1 MTIALP
7 GVRQL
12 RLPTLDARVVGG
24 VVLVAVSIIG
34 GLGLSADP
42 EPTTPVYVAST
53 ELDAGHVLTRKDLK
67 VAELRAPQATLNG
80 LAQPSRGGPPVGRAL
95 QTALRANATVGLDGL
110 GPTAPPGR
118 QITIPVTADHAL
130 GGAVRTGDRV
140 DVLATFDKGTDAAR
154 TLTVARA
161 ATVHGLVQSDG
172 LFGQHAGA
180 ITALTLD
187 VRPDAA
193 IGVAFAARNA
203 ELDVVRSIGI
213 GARRGRSR
221 YDAGDVR

>member
-7 GVRQL
+7 ALRQL
-12 RLPTLDARVVGG
+12 RLPTVDTRVVGG

-42 EPTTPVYVAST
+42 KPTTPVYVAVAD
-53 ELDAGHVLTRKDLK
+53 LDAGHVLTSKDLK
-67 VAELRAPQATLNG
+67 VAELRAPVSTLDG
-80 LAQPSRGGPPVGRAL
+80 LARPSRGGAPVGRSL
-95 QTALRANATVGLDGL
+95 QTPLRANAMVGLDGL
-110 GPTAPPGR
+110 GPTAPAGR
-118 QITIPVTADHAL
+118 EITIPVTPDHAL

-161 ATVHGLVQSDG
+161 ATVHGVVASDG

-180 ITALTLD
+180 ISALTLN
-187 VRPDAA
+187 VEPDAA
-193 IGVAFAARNA
+193 IVVAFAARNA
-203 ELDVVRSIGI
+203 ELDIVRSIGT
-213 GARRGRSR
+213 GERRVRSR

>member
-7 GVRQL
+7 AMRQI
-12 RLPTLDARVVGG
+12 RLPTIDARVVGG
-24 VVLVAVSIIG
+24 VVLVAVSVVG

-42 EPTTPVYVAST
+42 EPTTPVYVTST
-53 ELDAGHVLTRKDLK
+53 DLDAGHVLTRKDLK
-67 VAELRAPQATLNG
+67 VAELRAPVSTLNG
-80 LAQPSRGGPPVGRAL
+80 LAQPSRGGPPVGRSL
-95 QTALRANATVGLDGL
+95 QTPLRANATLGLDGL
-110 GPTAPPGR
+110 GPTAPAGR
-118 QITIPVTADHAL
+118 EITIPVTPDHAL
-130 GGAVRTGDRV
+130 GGAVRAGDRV

-161 ATVHGLVQSDG
+161 AMVHGLVQSDG

-187 VRPDAA
+187 VQPDAA
-193 IGVAFAARNA
+193 IVVAFAARNA
-203 ELDVVRSIGI
+203 ELDIVRSIGA
-213 GARRGRSR
+213 GRGRSRSR

>member
-7 GVRQL
+7 AVRRL
-12 RLPTLDARVVGG
+12 RLPNIDTRVVGG
-24 VVLVAVSIIG
+24 VVLVAVSVIG

-42 EPTTPVYVAST
+42 EPATQVYVTAT
-53 ELDAGHVLTRKDLK
+53 DLDAGHVLTRKDLK
-67 VAELRAPQATLNG
+67 VAELRAPASTLNG
-80 LAQPSRGGPPVGRAL
+80 LARPSRGGPPVGRAL
-95 QTALRANATVGLDGL
+95 QTPLRSNATVGLDGL
-110 GPTAPPGR
+110 GPAAPAGR
-118 QITIPVTADHAL
+118 EITIPVTPDHAL

-161 ATVHGLVQSDG
+161 ATVHGVVQSDG

-187 VRPDAA
+187 VAPDAA
-193 IGVAFAARNA
+193 IVVVFAARNA
-203 ELDVVRSIGI
+203 ELDIVRSIGS
-213 GARRGRSR
+213 GERRGRSR

>member
-7 GVRQL
+7 AMRQL
-12 RLPTLDARVVGG
+12 RLPTIDARVVGG
-24 VVLVAVSIIG
+24 VVLVAVSVIG

-42 EPTTPVYVAST
+42 EPTTPVYVAAT
-53 ELDAGHVLTRKDLK
+53 DLDAGHVLTSKDLK
-67 VAELRAPQATLNG
+67 VAELRAPVSTLNG
-80 LAQPSRGGPPVGRAL
+80 LARPSRGGRPVGRSL
-95 QTALRANATVGLDGL
+95 QTRLRANATVGLDGL
-110 GPTAPPGR
+110 GPTAPAGR
-118 QITIPVTADHAL
+118 EITIPVTPDHAL

-154 TLTVARA
+154 TLAVARA
-161 ATVHGLVQSDG
+161 ATVHGVVQSDG

-187 VRPDAA
+187 VEPDAA
-193 IGVAFAARNA
+193 IVVAFATRNA
-203 ELDVVRSIGI
+203 ELDIVRSIGA
-213 GARRGRSR
+213 GERRVRSR

>member
-1 MTIALP
+1 MTIARP
-7 GVRQL
+7 AFHRL
-12 RLPTLDARVVGG
+12 RLPVIDTRVVGG
-24 VVLVAVSIIG
+24 VVLVAVSVIG

-53 ELDAGHVLTRKDLK
+53 DLDAGHVLTRNDLT
-67 VAELRAPQATLNG
+67 VAELRAPVSTLNG
-80 LAQPSRGGPPVGRAL
+80 LARPSRGGPPVGRAL
-95 QTALRANATVGLDGL
+95 QTPLRANATVGLDGL
-110 GPTAPPGR
+110 GPTAPTGR
-118 QITIPVTADHAL
+118 EITIPVTPDHAL

-154 TLTVARA
+154 TLTVAQE
-161 ATVHGLVQSDG
+161 ATVDGVVQSDG

-187 VRPDAA
+187 VKPNAA
-193 IGVAFAARNA
+193 IVVAFAARNA
-203 ELDVVRSIGI
+203 ELDIVRSIGA

-221 YDAGDVR
+221 YDAGDAR

>member
-7 GVRQL
+7 VVRQL
-12 RLPTLDARVVGG
+12 RLPTIDARVVGG
-24 VVLVAVSIIG
+24 VVLVAVSVIG

-42 EPTTPVYVAST
+42 EPTTSVYVAST
-53 ELDAGHVLTRKDLK
+53 DLDAGHVLTRNDLK
-67 VAELRAPQATLNG
+67 VAELRAPMSTLHG
-80 LAQPSRGGPPVGRAL
+80 LAQPRRGGPPVGRSL
-95 QTALRANATVGLDGL
+95 QTPLRANATVGLDGL
-110 GPTAPPGR
+110 GPAAPAGR
-118 QITIPVTADHAL
+118 EITIPVTPDHAL
-130 GGAVRTGDRV
+130 GGAIRAGDRV

-187 VRPDAA
+187 VQPDAA
-193 IGVAFAARNA
+193 IAVAFAARNA
-203 ELDVVRSIGI
+203 ELDIVRSIGS
-213 GARRGRSR
+213 GRRRSRSR

>member
-7 GVRQL
+7 AVRRL
-12 RLPTLDARVVGG
+12 RLSTIDTRVVGG
-24 VVLVAVSIIG
+24 IVLVAVSVIG
-34 GLGLSADP
+34 GLGLSSDP
-42 EPTTPVYVAST
+42 EATTPVYVAAT
-53 ELDAGHVLTRKDLK
+53 DLDAGHVLTRNDLK
-67 VAELRAPQATLNG
+67 VAELRAPDSTLNG
-80 LAQPSRGGPPVGRAL
+80 LARPSRGGPPVGRSL
-95 QTALRANATVGLDGL
+95 QTPLRANAMVGLDGL
-110 GPTAPPGR
+110 GPVAPAGR
-118 QITIPVTADHAL
+118 EITIPVTPDHAL

-161 ATVHGLVQSDG
+161 ATVHGVVQSDG

-187 VRPDAA
+187 VEPDAA
-193 IGVAFAARNA
+193 IVVAFAARNA
-203 ELDVVRSIGI
+203 ELDIVRST
-213 GARRGRSR
+213 GAGERRGRSR

>member
-1 MTIALP
+1 MTIAP
-7 GVRQL
+7 PAVRRL
-12 RLPTLDARVVGG
+12 RLPNIDTRVIGG
-24 VVLVAVSIIG
+24 VVLVAVSVIG

-42 EPTTPVYVAST
+42 EPTTPVYVTAT
-53 ELDAGHVLTRKDLK
+53 DLDAGHVLARNDLK
-67 VAELRAPQATLNG
+67 VAELRAPASTLNA
-80 LAQPSRGGPPVGRAL
+80 LARPSRGGPPIGRAL
-95 QTALRANATVGLDGL
+95 QTPLRSNATVGLDGL
-110 GPTAPPGR
+110 GPAAPAGR
-118 QITIPVTADHAL
+118 EITIPVTPDHAL

-161 ATVHGLVQSDG
+161 AIVHGVVQSAG

-187 VRPDAA
+187 VEPDAA
-193 IGVAFAARNA
+193 IVVAFAARNA
-203 ELDVVRSIGI
+203 ELDIVRSIGT
-213 GARRGRSR
+213 GERRGRSR